1 MKITNV
7 ETIPLSFPLE
17 KPVYDANYEMATKP
31 CVLVLIST
39 DEGVSGL
46 GESAH
51 FGGPLV
57 VLKTVIEE
65 ELKAH
70 ILGEDPLNTEKI
82 WEVMHKRSYK
92 HGRGGIL
99 ISAISGIDIALW
111 DIKGKVAGLPLN
123 KLLGGSTNRIMAY
136 ATGGF
141 YAEGKGLEG
150 LIQEIELYKRNGF
163 KAVKIKV
170 GRSSLVGF
178 NPLRVMEHRGI
189 CETSLKE
196 DLERIKVARETLGD
210 DILLM
215 VDANYAWDVPTAIK
229 MGRKMEKYDIYWFEE
244 PVSPDDVN
252 GSAQVASALD
262 IPIAGY
268 ETCSYGRYSFRDYIE
283 KRAIFFVQPDIAWS
297 GGISECLKIAHL
309 ASAFDLPVAPHI
321 HGSAVSVAASLHFM
335 GAIPNAS
342 LAETVFPSHPLM
354 EELVRNPF
362 KVDRDGFITIPDS
375 PGLGVELNPDVV
387 KKYRV

>member
-1 MKITNV
+1 
-7 ETIPLSFPLE
+7 
-17 KPVYDANYEMATKP
+17 
-31 CVLVLIST
+31 
-39 DEGVSGL
+39 
-46 GESAH
+46 
-51 FGGPLV
+51 
-57 VLKTVIEE
+57 
-65 ELKAH
+65 
-70 ILGEDPLNTEKI
+70 
-82 WEVMHKRSYK
+82 
-92 HGRGGIL
+92 
-99 ISAISGIDIALW
+99 
-111 DIKGKVAGLPLN
+111 
-123 KLLGGSTNRIMAY
+123 MAY

-150 LIQEIELYKRNGF
+150 LAQEIELYKRNGF

-178 NPLRVMEHRGI
+178 NPLRVMEHRRI

-196 DLERIKVARETLGD
+196 DLERIRVTREALGD

-229 MGRKMEKYDIYWFEE
+229 MGQKMEKYNIYWLEE
-244 PVSPDDVN
+244 PVVPDDVN

-309 ASAFDLPVAPHI
+309 ANAFDLPVAPHI
-321 HGSAVSVAASLHFM
+321 HGSAVNVAASLHLM

-354 EELVRNPF
+354 EELIKNPLR
-362 KVDRDGFITIPDS
+362 VDREGFITIPDS
-375 PGLGVELNPDVV
+375 PGLGVELNPDTV
-387 KKYRV
+387 KKYQV